1 MSLSGWEND
10 SSTLDVAKDCYTK
23 GKILTDRSLSL
34 SNGSSLLWIDV
45 ISANFKG
52 SGKKPAFRESFIGL
66 HRTCGNIL
74 SSLKILKG
82 TSTPDDFLSS
92 NVKITS
98 STSLGVTVRNEKG
111 IIVITL
117 DFHYTGVVLFLLTTL
132 LIGSGSFNDSDES
145 DHLIIPRM
153 IL

>member
-1 MSLSGWEND
+1 MSLLGWEND

-23 GKILTDRSLSL
+23 GKILIDRSLSL

-52 SGKKPAFRESFIGL
+52 SGKKPAFRESFIG
-66 HRTCGNIL
+66 
-74 SSLKILKG
+74 
-82 TSTPDDFLSS
+82 
-92 NVKITS
+92 
-98 STSLGVTVRNEKG
+98 TSLGVTVPNEKG

-145 DHLIIPRM
+145 DHLIIPGK
-153 IL
+153 